1 MAVTISGATVSG
13 GVNIGDYVPIVT
25 SGLIA
30 RLDASNTSSYSG
42 SGTTINDLSGQG
54 ATGTIN
60 GTISFVSAGQA
71 SYWNFL
77 TASDSNY
84 ISSTLSQSYVDCTF
98 VLYPD
103 FALTNGLA
111 GLIAN
116 SPPSAPTDKSLRFE
130 GVNGTGP
137 WSVATRNPGD
147 ANDWAYPTRTNYYVN
162 GTISNTLVSGWNI
175 FGGYRTNQSTF
186 PLSFAYYLGSSGY
199 PNRSFQGRIAL
210 ALLYNRQLS
219 DAEQIQNYTAL
230 RGRFGL

>member
-1 MAVTISGATVSG
+1 MTVTMSGATVAG

-30 RLDASNTSSYSG
+30 RLDASNTSSYPG
-42 SGTTINDLSGQG
+42 TGTTINDLSGQG

-71 SYWNFL
+71 SYWNFP

-103 FALTNGLA
+103 LASTTGLS
-111 GLIAN
+111 GLISN
-116 SPPSAPTDKSLRFE
+116 SAPSAPTDKSLRFE
-130 GVNGTGP
+130 GVNGVGP
-137 WSVATRNPGD
+137 WNVSSRNPGD

-162 GTISNTLVSGWNI
+162 GTITNI
-175 FGGYRTNQSTF
+175 NN
-186 PLSFAYYLGSSGY
+186 A
-199 PNRSFQGRIAL
+199 
-210 ALLYNRQLS
+210 
-219 DAEQIQNYTAL
+219 
-230 RGRFGL
+230 

>member
-1 MAVTISGATVSG
+1 MTVSIGGATVAG

-30 RLDASNTSSYSG
+30 RLDASNTSSYPG
-42 SGTTINDLSGQG
+42 TGTTINDLSGQG

-71 SYWNFL
+71 SYWNFP

-103 FALTNGLA
+103 LVSTTGLS
-111 GLIAN
+111 GLISN
-116 SPPSAPTDKSLRFE
+116 SAPSAPTDKSLRFE
-130 GVNGTGP
+130 GVNGVGP
-137 WSVATRNPGD
+137 WNVSSRNPGD

-162 GTISNTLVSGWNI
+162 GTITNILVSGWNI

-199 PNRSFQGRIAL
+199 PARSLQGRIAV
-210 ALLYNRQLS
+210 ALLYNRQLT
-219 DAEQIQNYTAL
+219 DAEPVQNFTAL

>member
-1 MAVTISGATVSG
+1 MHIYRFGLKKFIS
-13 GVNIGDYVPIVT
+13 
-25 SGLIA
+25 
-30 RLDASNTSSYSG
+30 
-42 SGTTINDLSGQG
+42 DLSGQG

-71 SYWNFL
+71 SYWNFP

-103 FALTNGLA
+103 LASTTGLS
-111 GLIAN
+111 GLIGNNTPA
-116 SPPSAPTDKSLRFE
+116 SVSDKSLRFE
-130 GVNGTGP
+130 GVNGVGP
-137 WSVATRNPGD
+137 WNVTSRNPGD

-162 GTISNTLVSGWNI
+162 GTITNILVSGWNI

-186 PLSFAYYLGSSGY
+186 PLSFAYFLGSSGY
-199 PNRSFQGRIAL
+199 PARSFQGRIAL
-210 ALLYNRQLS
+210 ALLYNRQLT
-219 DAEQIQNYTAL
+219 DAEQVQNYTAL